1 MFSLDD
7 IGKRKKRVFGKT
19 KRYAAFF
26 AVGLTVS
33 ACGAVQEGSLLDP
46 VFWEKSAF
54 SNPSKASVATDRGL
68 AELMKGNFLPAE
80 ALFDVALQADPHNVY
95 ALLGK
100 AIIYQNTGQV
110 TRARTLYE
118 AVLAQRPD
126 ESMNVIVLQDSTPRN
141 VAEVAS
147 VNLSM
152 IDSGGVIG
160 NLATGAA
167 GVDKPAQYGGQPGQ
181 GLAGG
186 AGNYGYLAPN
196 NGTTAMR
203 QTNTDMTGDTIPE
216 MGLDEGDRNIVSRF
230 ETLRDLLDQGL
241 ITPEEYKVR
250 RARNVGALIP
260 LSSNPPAAGLDRP
273 VPSSAQ
279 ISGRLRAIG
288 RALEMRAITIEQ
300 HAAERKMIL
309 DALMPETPL
318 VLENPAVPP
327 KGLMASADKVRRL
340 EGLKNQ
346 GLISSDEYS
355 QERLAIESGLQPIP
369 PQGGA
374 SMSSA
379 ASGAPNSLMN
389 NARKSGPQP
398 AVHLASYKS
407 QRDATRGWTQLKRA
421 HRDLLGNLQSEVTQV
436 NLGPGKG
443 VFYRLLAG
451 PLDSKQAA
459 SSLCG
464 KLKSKRQFC
473 EPGFMG
479 TNG

>member
-1 MFSLDD
+1 M
-7 IGKRKKRVFGKT
+7 FGKT
-19 KRYAAFF
+19 KRYAALF
-26 AVGLTVS
+26 AVGLTMS
-33 ACGAVQEGSLLDP
+33 ACGAIQEGSILDP
-46 VFWEKSAF
+46 VFWERSGFSKS
-54 SNPSKASVATDRGL
+54 SGASAATDRGL
-68 AELMKGNFLPAE
+68 AELVKGNFLPAE
-80 ALFDVALQADPHNVY
+80 ALFDEALEADPHNVY

-126 ESMNVIVLQDSTPRN
+126 ETMNVIVWQDSTPRN

-152 IDSGGVIG
+152 IDSGGVVG

-167 GVDKPAQYGGQPGQ
+167 GVDKPAQLGGRPGQ
-181 GLAGG
+181 GIAGG
-186 AGNYGYLAPN
+186 AGNYGYLAPHN
-196 NGTTAMR
+196 ATSAMR
-203 QTNTDMTGDTIPE
+203 QTDMQMSQGGIPE
-216 MGLDEGDRNIVSRF
+216 MGLSEGDRNIVSRF
-230 ETLRDLLDQGL
+230 ETLRTLLDQGL
-241 ITPEEYKVR
+241 ITPEEYKAR
-250 RARNVGALIP
+250 RTRNVGALVP
-260 LSSNPPAAGLDRP
+260 LTSNPPAAGLDRP
-273 VPSSAQ
+273 VPSSSQ
-279 ISGRLRAIG
+279 IAGRLRAIG

-318 VLENPAVPP
+318 VLANPGVPP
-327 KGLMASADKVRRL
+327 KGLMASADTVRRL
-340 EGLKNQ
+340 EGLKAE

-355 QERLAIESGLQPIP
+355 RERAAIESGLQPAP
-369 PQGGA
+369 GSQA
-374 SMSSA
+374 ALMSQTP

-389 NARKSGPQP
+389 NKQQMTRSGPQP

-407 QRDATRGWTQLKRA
+407 KRDASRGWTQLKRA
-421 HRDLLGNLQSEVTQV
+421 HRDLLGNLDSEVTQV

-451 PLDSKQAA
+451 PLESKNAA
-459 SSLCG
+459 SSLCS

>member
-1 MFSLDD
+1 M
-7 IGKRKKRVFGKT
+7 FGKT
-19 KRYAAFF
+19 KRYAALF
-26 AVGLTVS
+26 AVGLTMS
-33 ACGAVQEGSLLDP
+33 ACGAIQEGSILDP
-46 VFWEKSAF
+46 VFWERSGLTKTSGASA
-54 SNPSKASVATDRGL
+54 ATDQGL
-68 AELMKGNFLPAE
+68 AELVKGNFLPAE
-80 ALFDVALQADPHNVY
+80 ALFDEALEADPHNVY

-100 AIIYQNTGQV
+100 ALIYQNTGQV
-110 TRARTLYE
+110 TRARSLYE

-126 ESMNVIVLQDSTPRN
+126 ETMNVIVWQDSTPRN

-152 IDSGGVIG
+152 IDSGGVVG

-167 GVDKPAQYGGQPGQ
+167 GVDKPAQLGGRPGQ
-181 GLAGG
+181 GMSGAG
-186 AGNYGYLAPN
+186 GNYGYIAPR

-203 QTNTDMTGDTIPE
+203 QTDMQMSQGGIPE
-216 MGLDEGDRNIVSRF
+216 MGLTEGDRNIVSRF
-230 ETLRDLLDQGL
+230 DTLRTLLDQGL
-241 ITPEEYKVR
+241 ITPEEYKAR
-250 RARNVGALIP
+250 RTRNVGALVP
-260 LSSNPPAAGLDRP
+260 LTSNPPAAGLDRP
-273 VPSSAQ
+273 VPSSSQ

-318 VLENPAVPP
+318 VLANPAVPP
-327 KGLMASADKVRRL
+327 KGLMASADTVRRL
-340 EGLKNQ
+340 EGLKAE
-346 GLISSDEYS
+346 GLITSDEYS
-355 QERLAIESGLQPIP
+355 QERAAIESGLQPAP
-369 PQGGA
+369 GSQSA
-374 SMSSA
+374 LMSQTP
-379 ASGAPNSLMN
+379 SGSPSSLMKSKQAM
-389 NARKSGPQP
+389 ARSGPQP

-407 QRDATRGWTQLKRA
+407 KRDATRGWTQLKRA
-421 HRDLLGNLQSEVTQV
+421 HRDLLGSLQSEVTQV

-451 PLDSKQAA
+451 PLKSKNEA
-459 SSLCG
+459 SGLCR